1 MKYAIISDIHA
12 NIEALQAVLQEIDE
26 QDVDQVMCLGDL
38 VGYNASP
45 NECFELILDREI
57 PTIMGNHDA
66 VACGITEPQDFNPIA
81 KKAIL
86 WTRASLQE
94 NYQAFL
100 KDQPEQRRLTKSVRL
115 VHGSL
120 LDRDQYLFSRQTIMD
135 NVRQMRREDPEIRI
149 VFFGHTHNQGA
160 FLFAD
165 DTLSVVA
172 AQHFFIEDEGYYLI
186 NPGSVGQPRDQD
198 PRAAYLVYDDKAQTV
213 EYIRLPYDI
222 EACKQKI
229 HSAELPKELADRLD
243 QGW

>member
-1 MKYAIISDIHA
+1 MRYAIISDIHA
-12 NIEALQAVLQEIDE
+12 NLEAFRVVLEEIERQR
-26 QDVDQVMCLGDL
+26 VDQIVCLGDL
-38 VGYNASP
+38 VGYNANP
-45 NECFELILDREI
+45 NECVELLLEREI

-66 VACGITEPQDFNPIA
+66 VTCGLLEPIDFNPIA

-86 WTRASLQE
+86 WTRETLQAK
-94 NYQAFL
+94 YRDFL
-100 KDQPEQRRLTKSVRL
+100 LQQPEQRRLNESVRL

-135 NVRQMRREDPEIRI
+135 NVRQMRNEAPEIRI

-160 FLFAD
+160 FVFARE
-165 DTLSVVA
+165 TLSLVTDND
-172 AQHFFIEDEGYYLI
+172 FSIEDKGYYLI

-198 PRAAYLVYDDKAQTV
+198 PRAAYLLYDEEAGTI
-213 EYIRLPYDI
+213 EFIRLPYDI

-229 HSAELPKELADRLD
+229 HAAELPKELADRLD